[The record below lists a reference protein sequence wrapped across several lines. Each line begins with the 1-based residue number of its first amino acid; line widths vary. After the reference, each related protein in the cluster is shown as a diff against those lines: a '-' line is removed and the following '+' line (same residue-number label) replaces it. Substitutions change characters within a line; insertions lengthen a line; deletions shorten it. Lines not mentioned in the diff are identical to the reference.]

1 MSEDIDAADE
11 ALIQFLYQAPIGLVQ
26 ARPDG
31 EITMM
36 NPMSAQLLMPLSRDG
51 NLSNIFDVLEQ
62 VLPDLRQEAAIR
74 DKPGNVICSMRRV
87 TLAPTG
93 PHQRAPRTLEFS
105 LLRLDQSRLLG
116 SLSDATVAVQQEQ
129 QRLASQLRDLSR
141 TDTLTS
147 LPNRAFI
154 LDKIEQ
160 ALSLTAGD
168 PSFRF
173 TVLFINAD
181 RFDQVNAAHG
191 AAVGDELLRMMA
203 RRIAGAVRHDD
214 AVGSASHPVL
224 TTGRF
229 GGDEFVVI
237 LQGLDTDDACEIAQ
251 RLVDRTL
258 RSYRIAENQVFASVS
273 IGVVQRHQGSPQAG
287 SVLQDASTAMREAK
301 RAGGARYC
309 LFEPEMHERASRRSS
324 IEQDLRQALDNDEL
338 FVVYQPIVD
347 LDTGCC
353 SGVETLVR
361 WLHPTRGIVS
371 PGEFI
376 DIAEETG
383 LVGPL
388 GNFVLNEGCRQIVQ
402 WQRDLG
408 ERAPGILSVN
418 LSRAQLGEAGLV
430 EQVRAALET
439 SGLAPGHLQLEV
451 TESLAAQGDQIQAR
465 LHELKALGLVI
476 ALDDFGTGYSSLAC
490 LHLLPVDVVKI
501 DRSFV
506 TQAETS
512 AHHQVLIEA
521 TVKVARSLGMQ
532 TVAEGIE
539 TVGQAR
545 VLADLRCDKG
555 QGYLFARPMG
565 AVEATEWLLEL
576 MPVGYRKAG
585 VPARSKNAAPLLKP
599 SPALLGESGPR

>member
-1 MSEDIDAADE
+1 
-11 ALIQFLYQAPIGLVQ
+11 
-26 ARPDG
+26 
-31 EITMM
+31 
-36 NPMSAQLLMPLSRDG
+36 
-51 NLSNIFDVLEQ
+51 VLEQ

-251 RLVDRTL
+251 RLRRSNAAVVSDR
-258 RSYRIAENQVFASVS
+258 RESGIC
-273 IGVVQRHQGSPQAG
+273 QRQHRRRAAPSGLAQAG

-338 FVVYQPIVD
+338 SSSTSRSSTWTADAAPASRLWFAGCIPPAASCRPENSSTSQRRPGWSDRWATSSQRGVPSVRAVAAG
-347 LDTGCC
+347 TG
-353 SGVETLVR
+353 R
-361 WLHPTRGIVS
+361 
-371 PGEFI
+371 
-376 DIAEETG
+376 
-383 LVGPL
+383 
-388 GNFVLNEGCRQIVQ
+388 
-402 WQRDLG
+402 
-408 ERAPGILSVN
+408 
-418 LSRAQLGEAGLV
+418 SRAAHPFGEPFACTTRRSRSGRPGSC
-430 EQVRAALET
+430 RARIERSGT
-439 SGLAPGHLQLEV
+439 SAPATGGHRKPG
-451 TESLAAQGDQIQAR
+451 AQGDQIQAR

-490 LHLLPVDVVKI
+490 LHQLPVDVVKI

-512 AHHQVLIEA
+512 AHHQVLVEA

-539 TVGQAR
+539 TIGQAR
-545 VLADLRCDKG
+545 VLTDLRCDKG